1 MYTCIQR
8 TKYMKDGQSNANTF
22 PSQLILDVRQTN
34 NLQTMNTVRQI
45 NRQTIRKT
53 DRLLYLQIQ
62 YAESFLQKL

>member
-8 TKYMKDGQSNANTF
+8 KKYTKGGQSNANTL

-34 NLQTMNTVRQI
+34 NLQTMKTVRQI
-45 NRQTIRKT
+45 NRQTISNT